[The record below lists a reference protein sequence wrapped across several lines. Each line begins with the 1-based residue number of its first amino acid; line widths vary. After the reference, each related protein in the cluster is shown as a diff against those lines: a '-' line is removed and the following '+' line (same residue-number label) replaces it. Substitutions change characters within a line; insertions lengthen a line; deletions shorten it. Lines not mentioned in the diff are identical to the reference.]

1 MPELRHRGEPSEV
14 SLRPPK
20 DTFIDAINLADSLI
34 ISTLFEE
41 AKSLLRKH
49 IPVARR
55 ALGNEHDLTL
65 DLRNLFA
72 RVISRD
78 PNSSRDDVHEAV
90 TISEDVL
97 RTTQRVFG
105 TSHPY
110 SRGSREDSE
119 SARMRQADDES
130 REAFTA
136 EPAPS
141 TRRRRRRRPPKD
153 SS

>member
-1 MPELRHRGEPSEV
+1 M
-14 SLRPPK
+14 
-20 DTFIDAINLADSLI
+20 INERTI
-34 ISTLFEE
+34 
-41 AKSLLRKH
+41 
-49 IPVARR
+49 
-55 ALGNEHDLTL
+55 GNEHDLTL

-72 RVISRD
+72 RAISRD

-110 SRGSREDSE
+110 SRGSRKDLE
-119 SARMRQADDES
+119 SARMRLADDES

-136 EPAPS
+136 PAP
-141 TRRRRRRRPPKD
+141 PKP
-153 SS
+153 

>member
-1 MPELRHRGEPSEV
+1 MV
-14 SLRPPK
+14 
-20 DTFIDAINLADSLI
+20 
-34 ISTLFEE
+34 STLYKE
-41 AKSLLRKH
+41 AKSLLHKH

-72 RVISRD
+72 RAIYRD
-78 PNSSRDDVHEAV
+78 TNSSRVHVHEALA
-90 TISEDVL
+90 IAEDVL

-110 SRGSREDSE
+110 SRGSRKDLE
-119 SARMRQADDES
+119 SARMRLADDES

-136 EPAPS
+136 AAPAPS
-141 TRRRRRRRPPKD
+141 TRRRRDRRRPKN